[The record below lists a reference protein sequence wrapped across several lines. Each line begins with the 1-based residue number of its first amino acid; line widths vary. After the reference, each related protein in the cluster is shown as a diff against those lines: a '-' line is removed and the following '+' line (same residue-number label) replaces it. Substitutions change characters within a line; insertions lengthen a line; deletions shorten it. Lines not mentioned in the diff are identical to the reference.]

1 MRRLALLPLL
11 LAAAPA
17 AAHGGGLPDQPDFDP
32 WVVLPL
38 ALSWILYARGTAQFW
53 RRAAPGR
60 GVPRWRAA
68 CFAAGWASLLLA
80 LLPPLRQAGHGLFT
94 AHMLEHELLMVAAAP
109 LLVLGRPIGP
119 LLWALPPRARRVLSR
134 AAQAPPLAALW
145 RALTAPLAATLL
157 HGVALWASHLPQLF
171 EAVLEHPGL
180 HRLQHVSF
188 LGSALVFWWAML
200 ERRPRAPGPAFG
212 PLFVTSIHAS
222 LLGALFLFAPR
233 PWYPRQV
240 LGAAAWGLSPLED
253 QQLGGMLMWVV
264 GDLAFLA
271 GMAVVVLAW
280 MRHEERRTARLDA
293 RLAAERAARPDPG

>member
-1 MRRLALLPLL
+1 MRRLAALPLL

-38 ALSWILYARGTAQFW
+38 ALSWVLYARGTARLW

-60 GVPRWRAA
+60 GVPPWRAN

-119 LLWALPPRARRVLSR
+119 FLWALPPRARRALGR
-134 AAQAPPLAALW
+134 AAQARAVAVAW

-157 HGVALWASHLPQLF
+157 HGVALWAWHLPQLF

-180 HRLQHVSF
+180 HRLQHISF
-188 LGSALVFWWAML
+188 LGSALIFWWAML

-212 PLFVTSIHAS
+212 HLFVTSIHAS

-233 PWYPRQV
+233 LWYPRQT
-240 LGAAAWGLSPLED
+240 LGAPAFGLTPLED
-253 QQLGGMLMWVV
+253 QQLGGLVMWMVACSVYVV
-264 GDLAFLA
+264 AALWLLA
-271 GMAVVVLAW
+271 GW
-280 MRHEERRTARLDA
+280 IRG
-293 RLAAERAARPDPG
+293 ARPRELEAHALEAR

>member
-1 MRRLALLPLL
+1 MRRFALLPLL

-38 ALSWILYARGTAQFW
+38 ALSWILYARGTAQLW

-60 GVPRWRAA
+60 GVPPWRAA

-94 AHMLEHELLMVAAAP
+94 AHMLEHELLMVSAAP

-119 LLWALPPRARRVLSR
+119 FLWALPPRARRALGR

-157 HGVALWASHLPQLF
+157 HGVALWAWHLPQLF

-212 PLFVTSIHAS
+212 HLFVTSIHAS

-233 PWYPRQV
+233 LWYPRQT
-240 LGAAAWGLSPLED
+240 LGAPAWGLTPLED
-253 QQLGGMLMWVV
+253 QQLGGLVMWMVACSV
-264 GDLAFLA
+264 YVAAALWVLA
-271 GMAVVVLAW
+271 GW
-280 MRHEERRTARLDA
+280 IRG
-293 RLAAERAARPDPG
+293 ARPREIGGHALEAR

>member
-1 MRRLALLPLL
+1 MRRLVILPLL

-17 AAHGGGLPDQPDFDP
+17 AAHGGDAPEPPAFDP

-38 ALSWILYARGTAQFW
+38 ALSWVLYSRGTARLW

-60 GVPRWRAA
+60 GVPAWRAA
-68 CFAAGWASLLLA
+68 CFTAGWAALLAA
-80 LLPPLRQAGHGLFT
+80 LLPPLRQAGQGLFT
-94 AHMLEHELLMVAAAP
+94 AHMLEHELLMAAAAP

-119 LLWALPPRARRVLSR
+119 FLWALPPIARRRFGR
-134 AAQAPPLAALW
+134 AAQAQPVAAVW
-145 RALTAPLAATLL
+145 RALTAPLVATVL
-157 HGVALWASHLPQLF
+157 HFAALWAWHLPLLF
-171 EAVLEHPGL
+171 EAALDHPGL
-180 HRLQHVSF
+180 HRLQHISF

-212 PLFVTSIHAS
+212 HLFVTSIHAS

-253 QQLGGMLMWVV
+253 QQLGGLLMWLVACSVYVV
-264 GDLAFLA
+264 AALWILA
-271 GMAVVVLAW
+271 GW
-280 MRHEERRTARLDA
+280 IRGARPREVGSHA
-293 RLAAERAARPDPG
+293 LAAQ

>member
-1 MRRLALLPLL
+1 MRRAAILPLL

-17 AAHGGGLPDQPDFDP
+17 AAHGGGVPEPPEFDP

-38 ALSWILYARGTAQFW
+38 ALSWVLYSRGTARLW

-60 GVPRWRAA
+60 GVPAWRAS
-68 CFAAGWASLLLA
+68 CFAAGWAALLVA
-80 LLPPLRQAGHGLFT
+80 LLPPLRLAGQGLFT

-119 LLWALPPRARRVLSR
+119 FLWALPPRARRGLGR
-134 AAQAPPLAALW
+134 AVQARPVAAAW
-145 RALTAPLAATLL
+145 RALTAPLVATVL
-157 HGVALWASHLPQLF
+157 HFAALWAWHLPLLF
-171 EAVLEHPGL
+171 EAALDHPGL

-212 PLFVTSIHAS
+212 HLFLTSIHAS

-233 PWYPRQV
+233 PWYPRQT
-240 LGAAAWGLSPLED
+240 LGAPAWGLSPLED
-253 QQLGGMLMWVV
+253 QQLGGLVMWLVACSVYVV
-264 GDLAFLA
+264 AALWILA
-271 GMAVVVLAW
+271 GW
-280 MRHEERRTARLDA
+280 IRRTRPREIGGHA
-293 RLAAERAARPDPG
+293 LAAQ

>member
-1 MRRLALLPLL
+1 MRLRPTLALL
-11 LAAAPA
+11 AATASPA
-17 AAHGGGLPDQPDFDP
+17 AAHGGTEVASDLGLDP
-32 WVVLPL
+32 AVVLPL
-38 ALSWILYARGTAQFW
+38 ALSLFLYARGVLRLW
-53 RRAAPGR
+53 LRAGPGR
-60 GVPRWRAA
+60 GVAGWRAA
-68 CFAAGWASLLLA
+68 CFLAGWLCLVLA
-80 LLPPLRQAGHGLFT
+80 LLSPLHRLGRTLFT
-94 AHMLEHELLMVAAAP
+94 AHMLEHELLMVSAAP

-119 LLWALPPRARRVLSR
+119 FLWALPPRTRRALGR

-212 PLFVTSIHAS
+212 HLFVTSIHAS

-233 PWYPRQV
+233 LWYPRQT
-240 LGAAAWGLSPLED
+240 LGAPAWGLTPLED
-253 QQLGGMLMWVV
+253 QQLGGLVMWMV
-264 GDLAFLA
+264 ACSI
-271 GMAVVVLAW
+271 
-280 MRHEERRTARLDA
+280 
-293 RLAAERAARPDPG
+293 